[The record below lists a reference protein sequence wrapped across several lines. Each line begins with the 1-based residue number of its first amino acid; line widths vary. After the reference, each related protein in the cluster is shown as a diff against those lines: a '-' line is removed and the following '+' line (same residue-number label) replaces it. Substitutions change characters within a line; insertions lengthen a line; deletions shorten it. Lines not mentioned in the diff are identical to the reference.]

1 MPALLPIFINNLVP
15 VFLIAATGYLL
26 SRWQGVDPRTLS
38 QVSFYIFS
46 PCLVFTLITGSNL
59 AGNEILS
66 VLLFTTLVTLLSGF
80 VVWLLGRLL
89 RLERCTLIAVLL
101 TTMFVNGGNFGLPVI
116 LFAFGDQALAYGS
129 LFFVTSALLTYSVGV
144 IIASLGRASVKQA
157 VLNLFRV
164 PALYAMFAG
173 FLFLQTG
180 WQLPL
185 PLARG
190 IDLLSEAAIPAMLVL
205 LGLQLAQA
213 NWRGN
218 PLPLALASGARL
230 VIGPLL
236 ALGLNLLFGFQG
248 PAYQANMLQAGMP
261 SAVLNTVLATEYQ
274 VEPALVTM
282 IVFTS
287 TLLSPLTLT
296 PLLAFLGG

>member
-180 WQLPL
+180 WQFPL
-185 PLARG
+185 PLSRG
-190 IDLLSEAAIPAMLVL
+190 VELLSEAAIPAMLVL

>member
-1 MPALLPIFINNLVP
+1 MPALLPIFLNNLVP

-26 SRWQGVDPRTLS
+26 ARWQGVNPRTLS

-46 PCLVFTLITGSNL
+46 PCLVFNLITGSDL
-59 AGNEILS
+59 AGSEILS
-66 VLLFTTLVTLLSGF
+66 VLLFTTLVTLLSGLA
-80 VVWLLGRLL
+80 VWLLGTLF

-101 TTMFVNGGNFGLPVI
+101 TTMFVNAGNFGLPVI
-116 LFAFGDQALAYGS
+116 LFAFGDRALAYGS

-164 PALYAMFAG
+164 PALYAMIAG
-173 FLFLQTG
+173 FVFLRTG

-185 PLARG
+185 PVARG
-190 IDLLSEAAIPAMLVL
+190 VTLLSEAAIPSMLVL

-213 NWRGN
+213 NWQGN
-218 PLPLALASGARL
+218 PLPLALASGSRL

-261 SAVLNTVLATEYQ
+261 SAVLTTVLATEYQ